1 MTKNSYKNEIMS
13 VSHTISPTATR
24 DAHYHEHYEILFFIK
39 GDVNYF
45 IEGADYWLTNGG
57 LLMIPPS
64 VLHGIKDY
72 GNQSYERYVLHLY
85 HSKASDK
92 TRELLK
98 KAFAG
103 ERYFTVTEG
112 HGIEQAIAD
121 IFEAAKTGIEG
132 AAEIALSALLLKII
146 VMKEKSAGA
155 KPVISVGKSVA
166 EIIEYINTSFQRE
179 LSLDFLSAKFF
190 ISKHHLNKTF
200 KKGTGVTVHEYIIL
214 KRLHYAKSLIQK
226 GVPKTQAAEL
236 AGFSDYSSFYK
247 ADRKRKTDSD

>member
-72 GNQSYERYVLHLY
+72 GNQNYERYVLHLY
-85 HSKASDK
+85 HSNFDK
-92 TRELLK
+92 KTLELLK
-98 KAFAG
+98 AAFSG
-103 ERYFTVTEG
+103 ERYYTVTDG
-112 HGIEQAIAD
+112 YGIEQAISD

-132 AAEIALSALLLKII
+132 AETIALSALFIKII
-146 VMKEKSAGA
+146 TMKMRAASS
-155 KPVISVGKSVA
+155 KPVINVSKTVA
-166 EIIEYINTSFQRE
+166 EVIEYIGEHFQE
-179 LSLDFLSAKFF
+179 NISLDFISSEFF
-190 ISKHHLNKTF
+190 ISKHHLNKMF

-214 KRLHYAKSLIQK
+214 KRLNYAKSLIQK

-236 AGFSDYSSFYK
+236 AGFSDYSNFYK
-247 ADRKRKTDSD
+247 ADKKRKTDSI